1 MQCLTSV
8 SFLFERLT
16 VLLECFEVYNYCVL
30 SSYYEV
36 LFYSEWMVNQHRD
49 SFASFIG
56 HHDMVSYFSLVENE
70 SKARTKFNL
79 MQVRQLDI
87 QCLYIHFSVLCSV
100 HAYLCD
106 TRICE
111 LKFYILVLLHQSAI
125 VSYRK
130 CYYLVDYLLK
140 NKRTDTCCTYN
151 KCCMQYQY
159 TQYSLRIQT
168 SCCVNFIE
176 LIVNVQLSLIKVFKI
191 VINYG
196 DLHESD

>member
-79 MQVRQLDI
+79 MQVRQLYI
-87 QCLYIHFSVLCSV
+87 VLYTVTV
-100 HAYLCD
+100 H
-106 TRICE
+106 T
-111 LKFYILVLLHQSAI
+111 F
-125 VSYRK
+125 
-130 CYYLVDYLLK
+130 
-140 NKRTDTCCTYN
+140 
-151 KCCMQYQY
+151 
-159 TQYSLRIQT
+159 
-168 SCCVNFIE
+168 
-176 LIVNVQLSLIKVFKI
+176 
-191 VINYG
+191 
-196 DLHESD
+196 